1 MMNIREFFQNLYDNA
16 QDDFQFDEVISYE
29 NNVYEMD
36 DEDFETWAQMNGVDL
51 TARDE
56 RTGEL
61 VVTLWGWDMCG
72 D

>member
-16 QDDFQFDEVISYE
+16 QDDFQFDEVVNYE
-29 NNVYEMD
+29 NAVYDKD
-36 DEDFETWAQMNGVDL
+36 DEDFEEWARENNIDL

-61 VVTLWGWDMCG
+61 VVILWGWDMCG
-72 D
+72 E

>member
-16 QDDFQFDEVISYE
+16 QDDFQFDEVVSYE

-36 DEDFETWAQMNGVDL
+36 DEDFETWAQMNDVDL

-61 VVTLWGWDMCG
+61 VTTLWSWDMCG

>member
-1 MMNIREFFQNLYDNA
+1 MMNIREFFQNLYENA
-16 QDDFQFDEVISYE
+16 QDDFQFDEVVSYE

-36 DEDFETWAQMNGVDL
+36 DEDFETWAQMNDVDL